1 MASLSFLTLLAAGAV
16 GLALCLA
23 FLRDDSVPAP
33 PGWIAGLHGVLGA
46 LGLSLMLFAPLPAH
60 SATAAEY
67 GVAGFHRIALVLL
80 LIVLTIGIL
89 ILWWWRRRAR
99 PPGVVVAAHAG
110 TAITALVVLAAWFG
124 LR

>member
-16 GLALCLA
+16 GLALWLA
-23 FLRDDSVPAP
+23 FLRDGSVPGP

-60 SATAAEY
+60 SVTAAEY
-67 GVAGFHRIALVLL
+67 GVAGFHRIAVVLL
-80 LIVLTIGIL
+80 LIVLAIGIL
-89 ILWWWRRRAR
+89 ILWWRRRAR

-110 TAITALVVLAAWFG
+110 TAITALVVLAA
-124 LR
+124 